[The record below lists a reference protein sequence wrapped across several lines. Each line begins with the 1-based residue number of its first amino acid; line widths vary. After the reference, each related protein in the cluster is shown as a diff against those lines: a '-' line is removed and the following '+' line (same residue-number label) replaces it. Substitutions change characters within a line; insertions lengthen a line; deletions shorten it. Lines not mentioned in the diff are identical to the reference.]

1 MQRAH
6 EAAEED
12 YHVKVVGLTSQSVWM
27 EWDQALKQTLPW
39 KEHWASRGY
48 TLYYFELL
56 LTVY

>member
-12 YHVKVVGLTSQSVWM
+12 YHVKVVGLTSQGVRM
-27 EWDQALKQTLPW
+27 EWDQALEQTLPW

-48 TLYYFELL
+48 TLYYFGLL
-56 LTVY
+56 LTFY